1 MELYGIW
8 SCDPIGGVAKR
19 KADQAVKNGRFI
31 IQDAIDFFE
40 WAKQDSSSIKF
51 SYLSIEDYEISEKFL
66 KATCENLQLVKGTMK
81 VHGVFSLKPNTIWVR
96 DTSCFCSK
104 CFNQRFQKDSCCKGW
119 RECLLTSTRKKS
131 VGETSTV
138 KKAVQND
145 EPEETI
151 EDLQSTSVIPEAGD
165 YVAAIYERKPYIGQ
179 VEEIDEEDEE
189 AHMDFLKHSGI
200 LTRLSKFKKPK
211 KVDKVWIPL
220 VDIICIVPEPTAT
233 KRALEIYP
241 EVLENVLEKFKVM

>member
-1 MELYGIW
+1 M
-8 SCDPIGGVAKR
+8 
-19 KADQAVKNGRFI
+19 Q
-31 IQDAIDFFE
+31 
-40 WAKQDSSSIKF
+40 
-51 SYLSIEDYEISEKFL
+51 
-66 KATCENLQLVKGTMK
+66 TVKGTIK

-96 DTSCFCSK
+96 DTSSFCSK
-104 CFNQRFQKDSCCKGW
+104 CFSQRFQKDSCCKGW
-119 RECLLTSTRKKS
+119 RECSLTTSTRNKS

-138 KKAVQND
+138 EKAIQND

-189 AHMDFLKHSGI
+189 VHIDFLEHSGN
-200 LTRLSKFKKPK
+200 LARLSKFKKPK

-220 VDIICIVPEPTAT
+220 VDIICILPEPTAT
-233 KRALEIYP
+233 KRALEICL
-241 EVLENVLEKFKVM
+241 EVLENVFEKFKVM

>member
-1 MELYGIW
+1 MESGHGKGR
-8 SCDPIGGVAKR
+8 CDPIGGVAKK

-31 IQDAIDFFE
+31 IQDATDFFE

-66 KATCENLQLVKGTMK
+66 KGTCENLQLVKGTMK
-81 VHGVFSLKPNTIWVR
+81 VHGVFSLKQNTIWVR

-104 CFNQRFQKDSCCKGW
+104 CFHHRFQKDSCCQGW
-119 RECLLTSTRKKS
+119 CECSLTSTRKKS

-138 KKAVQND
+138 EKAVQND

-165 YVAAIYERKPYIGQ
+165 YVAAIYE
-179 VEEIDEEDEE
+179 
-189 AHMDFLKHSGI
+189 
-200 LTRLSKFKKPK
+200 
-211 KVDKVWIPL
+211 
-220 VDIICIVPEPTAT
+220 
-233 KRALEIYP
+233 
-241 EVLENVLEKFKVM
+241 

>member
-1 MELYGIW
+1 MESGHGKGP
-8 SCDPIGGVAKR
+8 CDPIGGVAKR
-19 KADQAVKNGRFI
+19 KADQAIINGGFI

-40 WAKQDSSSIKF
+40 WAKQDSSSKKF

-66 KATCENLQLVKGTMK
+66 KATCENLQTVKGTTK

-104 CFNQRFQKDSCCKGW
+104 CFNQRFQKDSCCKEW
-119 RECLLTSTRKKS
+119 RECSLTTSTRKKS
-131 VGETSTV
+131 VGETPTV

-165 YVAAIYERKPYIGQ
+165 YVAAIYEQKLYIGQ

-189 AHMDFLKHSGI
+189 AHIDFLEHSGN

-211 KVDKVWIPL
+211 KVD
-220 VDIICIVPEPTAT
+220 
-233 KRALEIYP
+233 
-241 EVLENVLEKFKVM
+241 